1 MCTQPVL
8 LAAGGRVRRRKLV
21 NRAVESVWLL
31 ASLIAVAVLGIVT
44 VSVLIKGIPGL
55 NLDLFTKTPVTF
67 GETGGGIAHAFVGSL
82 VLVGIAVAMALP
94 VGVLAAIYVSEFAEQ
109 RIARG
114 VKLALD
120 VLNGL
125 PSIVIG
131 IFLFALLIVGR
142 GQNGFLGS
150 VALAIIML
158 PLISRATQEILALV
172 PSHLREGSLALGVSK
187 WRTIVGVI
195 LPTTVSGILT
205 GTTLAIARAAG
216 ETAPLLFT
224 TSLYGNSVS
233 TDPNHALASIPVTIF
248 IYSEAPDK
256 HLNDQAWAA
265 AFVLIAFVLVTSL
278 ASRALLA
285 RSRSKLERGGPSG
298 RRMLS
303 PAGIYGFFRG
313 GGR

>member
-1 MCTQPVL
+1 MAAQEGL
-8 LAAGGRVRRRKLV
+8 LSAGGRVRRRKRV
-21 NRAVESVWLL
+21 NRVVEGMWLL
-31 ASLIAVAVLGIVT
+31 AAGLAVAVLGIVT
-44 VSVLIKGIPGL
+44 GSVLVRGIPAL

-82 VLVGIAVAMALP
+82 ILVGLAGAMALP
-94 VGVLAAIYVSEFAEQ
+94 AGVLSAIYVSEFADH
-109 RIARG
+109 RVARG
-114 VKLALD
+114 IKLVLD

-131 IFLFALLIVGR
+131 IFLFALLVVGR
-142 GQNGFLGS
+142 GQNGFIGAL
-150 VALAIIML
+150 ALAIIML
-158 PLISRATQEILALV
+158 PLISRATQEVLALV
-172 PSHLREGSLALGVSK
+172 PGHLREASLALGVSK

-195 LPTTVSGILT
+195 LPTTFSGILT

-224 TSLYGNSVS
+224 SSLFGDWVSGDPSRAVASV
-233 TDPNHALASIPVTIF
+233 PVIIF
-248 IYSEAPDK
+248 EYSEAPDP

-285 RSRSKLERGGPSG
+285 RSRRKLERG
-298 RRMLS
+298 
-303 PAGIYGFFRG
+303 
-313 GGR
+313 